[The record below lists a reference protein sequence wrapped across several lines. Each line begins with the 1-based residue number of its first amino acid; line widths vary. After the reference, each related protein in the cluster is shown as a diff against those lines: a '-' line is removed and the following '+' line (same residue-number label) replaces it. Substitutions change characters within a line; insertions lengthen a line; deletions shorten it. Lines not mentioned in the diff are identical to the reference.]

1 MIICLVVEIVI
12 SRETILIS
20 KAQSH
25 IWLIEFYTSRGTVS
39 WTLVMLHL
47 LLIEEF
53 KKHFFHEVL
62 KLLLLTRGATALS
75 VITHFGLSG
84 LLLSLIVRVLLVL
97 GAVSTSLTQR
107 EGASVLLVVE
117 LSGLS
122 DVAI

>member
-20 KAQSH
+20 QAQSH
-25 IWLIEFYTSRGTVS
+25 IWLIEFYTSSGTIS

-53 KKHFFHEVL
+53 KQHFFHEVL

-97 GAVSTSLTQR
+97 GAVSTSLAQR